1 MKVNDITLFTMSACP
16 LGRTMRHVLEEVTT
30 LLPELTFSIVFI
42 DQEPELTNEAR
53 IKNNPTTL
61 IRDKNGKEFH
71 RIEGFKET
79 DEVIQLIKTK
89 KNYTTLPSGAKRE
102 KSVESYTIY
111 LLNGDALEAV
121 DIDFTNPTSVKTPR
135 ITAINLLLEA
145 DFQPPLINP
154 FPDSAT
160 LELVKFEEDLA
171 RVYINH
177 EKKTISEH
185 NAYNMKRCLQQ
196 TLHAFG
202 IEKVELVLKDYK
214 THNSI

>member
-1 MKVNDITLFTMSACP
+1 MKVTNITLFTMSACP

-42 DQEPELTNEAR
+42 DLEPELTNEAR
-53 IKNNPTTL
+53 ISNNPTTL
-61 IRDKNGKEFH
+61 FRDKNGKEVN
-71 RIEGFKET
+71 RVEGFMET

-121 DIDFTNPTSVKTPR
+121 DIDFTNPTPVKTPR

-145 DFQPPLINP
+145 DLQPLINP

-160 LELVKFEEDLA
+160 LELVEFEEDLA
-171 RVYINH
+171 RVYIIH
-177 EKKTISEH
+177 EEKTISER
-185 NAYNMKRCLQQ
+185 NAYKMKRCLQQ
-196 TLHAFG
+196 TLHSFG
-202 IEKVELVLKDYK
+202 IEKVELILKDYK

>member
-1 MKVNDITLFTMSACP
+1 MKVTNLTLFTMSACP

-30 LLPELTFSIVFI
+30 LLPEQTFSIVFI

-53 IKNNPTTL
+53 ISNNPTTL
-61 IRDKNGKEFH
+61 FRDKNRKEVN
-71 RIEGFKET
+71 RVEGFMET

-89 KNYTTLPSGAKRE
+89 KTYTTLPSGAKRE
-102 KSVESYTIY
+102 KSVETYTIY

-145 DFQPPLINP
+145 DLQPLINP
-154 FPDSAT
+154 FPDSTT
-160 LELVKFEEDLA
+160 LELVSFEEDLA

-177 EKKTISEH
+177 EEKTISEGT
-185 NAYNMKRCLQQ
+185 AYKMKRCLQQ
-196 TLHAFG
+196 TLHSYG
-202 IEKVELVLKDYK
+202 TKKVELVLKRL
-214 THNSI
+214 